1 MLEKTIVSRE
11 ESNAIKG
18 LLILLIALGHNSIL
32 SFTWNGC
39 EAVGAYFHRNWL
51 YQFHVYV
58 FFMLPFIYNEQP
70 YRKGNLRKYAIRML
84 WPYIWICLICLAMS
98 LCVLGNP
105 FNGWA
110 NLTWTLISGNITLLG
125 LNIGSQFPWFLM
137 TMFALMLLKDL
148 YYSLARSLTHSLT
161 HYLLVGI
168 GVGLWVLAWA
178 MKETL
183 PVSLESPFSIA
194 GALLLLP
201 VCLSG
206 LALSKRINLQKSSW
220 WLLGIFLSLTI
231 LLWCYYYL
239 FKEHTVGVNLLF
251 LFVMPIS
258 AFLLLLSIRNWLA
271 KSKLLIAL
279 GKMSL
284 PIYLYH
290 VLIFNAFLLV
300 VKHFHCPPRWTDG
313 IVVYIATIVI
323 SYLGAWVTMRVPFMQ
338 RVLFPLNKK

>member
-1 MLEKTIVSRE
+1 MLERVIVSRE

-32 SFTWNGC
+32 SFAWDGC
-39 EAVGAYFHRNWL
+39 EPVEAYFHRNWL

-70 YRKGNLRKYAIRML
+70 YRKGNLRKYAVRML
-84 WPYIWICLICLAMS
+84 WPYFWICLICLAVS
-98 LCVLGNP
+98 VLIGAP

-110 NLTWTLISGNITLLG
+110 NLAWTLVSGNINLLG
-125 LNIGSQFPWFLM
+125 INIGAQFPWFLM

-148 YYSLARSLTHSLT
+148 YYSLSRSFIR
-161 HYLLVGI
+161 YLLVGI
-168 GVGLWVLAWA
+168 GISLWILAWSIGY
-178 MKETL
+178 TL
-183 PVSLESPFSIA
+183 PITMESPFSIA
-194 GALLLLP
+194 SAWLLLP

-206 LALSKRINLQKSSW
+206 LWLAKRANLQKSLW
-220 WLLGIFLSLTI
+220 WFALVFLSLTT

-239 FKEHTVGVNLLF
+239 FKVHTVGVNLLF

-258 AFLLLLSIRNWLA
+258 AFLLLLSVRNWLA

-290 VLIFNAFLLV
+290 VLIYNAFLMA
-300 VKHFHCPPRWTDG
+300 VKHFHCPPQWADG
-313 IVVYIATIVI
+313 IAVYVATIAV
-323 SYLGAWVTMRVPFMQ
+323 SYLGAWATMRIPFMQ

>member
-148 YYSLARSLTHSLT
+148 YYSLAHSLTHSLFARRNRCWF
-161 HYLLVGI
+161 VGSCL
-168 GVGLWVLAWA
+168 GDEGN
-178 MKETL
+178 
-183 PVSLESPFSIA
+183 IA
-194 GALLLLP
+194 G
-201 VCLSG
+201 
-206 LALSKRINLQKSSW
+206 KIRKSFQHSRRFVVAP
-220 WLLGIFLSLTI
+220 GVS
-231 LLWCYYYL
+231 
-239 FKEHTVGVNLLF
+239 VG
-251 LFVMPIS
+251 
-258 AFLLLLSIRNWLA
+258 AC
-271 KSKLLIAL
+271 
-279 GKMSL
+279 
-284 PIYLYH
+284 
-290 VLIFNAFLLV
+290 V
-300 VKHFHCPPRWTDG
+300 V
-313 IVVYIATIVI
+313 
-323 SYLGAWVTMRVPFMQ
+323 
-338 RVLFPLNKK
+338 